1 MFHFMALLPSS
12 MLDPGGRWYL
22 MGLSGQWYLLD
33 LSAKVV
39 NTVSVL
45 VGMYT
50 SIEISTF
57 HTSLNTGR
65 TDHILA
71 IPANFGQYRPVQKN
85 VYIYIYIYIFK
96 FFNFLIFVRAKW

>member
-39 NTVSVL
+39 NTIAVP

-57 HTSLNTGR
+57 RTSLNTGR

-71 IPANFGQYRPVQKN
+71 IPANFEQYRPVQKN
-85 VYIYIYIYIFK
+85 LFFFFFLIYIF
-96 FFNFLIFVRAKW
+96 F

>member
-1 MFHFMALLPSS
+1 MFHFMALLPLS

-39 NTVSVL
+39 NTVPVL

-57 HTSLNTGR
+57 RTSLNTGR
-65 TDHILA
+65 IDHILA

-85 VYIYIYIYIFK
+85 VFFFYIYIYIYF
-96 FFNFLIFVRAKW
+96 

>member
-1 MFHFMALLPSS
+1 MFHFMALLPLS

-22 MGLSGQWYLLD
+22 MGLSGQCYLLD

-39 NTVSVL
+39 NTIAVP
-45 VGMYT
+45 VGMYN

-57 HTSLNTGR
+57 RTSLNTGR

-71 IPANFGQYRPVQKN
+71 IPANFGQYQPVQKN
-85 VYIYIYIYIFK
+85 V
-96 FFNFLIFVRAKW
+96 FF